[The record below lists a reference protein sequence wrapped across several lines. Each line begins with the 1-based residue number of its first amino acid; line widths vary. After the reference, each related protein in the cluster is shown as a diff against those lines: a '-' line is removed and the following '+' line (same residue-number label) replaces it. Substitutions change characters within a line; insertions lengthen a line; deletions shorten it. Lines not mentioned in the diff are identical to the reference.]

1 VTPLRPDTT
10 SYWVASTEETA
21 YPALADELAVDVAI
35 VGAGIV
41 GITAARRLKA
51 AGRTVALL
59 ESKRALHGV
68 TGYTTAKLTAG
79 HNILYTHLERHFGLE
94 GARLYAEANQ
104 AAIEEIART
113 VAEESLAADF
123 ERARNFVYSE
133 RGDEVET
140 LRAEAAA
147 CRRAGLPASF
157 THEAGLPFPVAGA
170 VVLEEQAQFHPRK
183 YLLPLL
189 ASIPGD
195 GSHVF
200 ELTRVRGVEEGRR
213 CTVRTERGTV
223 RAETV
228 IVATHLPILNRG
240 LFFARTH
247 PRRSYVVAA
256 RVEPDRAP
264 PGMYI
269 STEQPTHSIRS
280 APIPGGR
287 LLVLAGE
294 GHKTGQEPRTDERYA
309 RLAEWARDR
318 FGVLE
323 IGFRWSTQD
332 NYSVDR
338 VPYVGPVRW
347 GARRVLAATG
357 FGGWGLTNGTAAGM
371 LLADL
376 ALGRENRWSAI
387 YDSTRVK
394 PLTSAPELAKENAN
408 VAKRWFGDRA
418 AAARQHTVADLE
430 TGEGRVARIDDEL
443 VAVHRA
449 DDGRLRAVSAVC
461 THLGC
466 IVSWN
471 PAERSWDC
479 PCHGSRFAPDG
490 RVIQGPAVADLA
502 DRTAVL
508 RRASR

>member
-1 VTPLRPDTT
+1 VIDLPERVA
-10 SYWVASTEETA
+10 SYWIASTPETDF
-21 YPALADELAVDVAI
+21 PRLEGDVSVDVA
-35 VGAGIV
+35 VLGAGIT
-41 GITAARRLKA
+41 GITVAAKLER
-51 AGRTVALL
+51 AGKTVALL

-79 HNILYTHLERHFGLE
+79 HNVLYTHLERHFGPE
-94 GARLYAEANQ
+94 GARLYAEANE
-104 AAIEEIART
+104 AAIAD
-113 VAEESLAADF
+113 VAETAAELAIDCEL
-123 ERARNFVYSE
+123 ERTRNYVYSE
-133 RGDEVET
+133 SEDEVNVLEAE
-140 LRAEAAA
+140 AEAA
-147 CRRAGLPASF
+147 RRAGLAASF
-157 THEAGLPFPVAGA
+157 TRKTELPFGVAGA
-170 VVLEEQAQFHPRK
+170 VVLENQAQFHPRK

-189 ASIPGD
+189 RALPGD

-200 ELTRVRGVEEGRR
+200 ELTRALGVEEGAPCRVV
-213 CTVRTERGTV
+213 TDRGEV
-223 RAETV
+223 RARDV
-228 IVATHLPILNRG
+228 VVATHLPILDRG
-240 LFFARTH
+240 LFFAKTH
-247 PRRSYVVAA
+247 PSRAYVLAA
-256 RVEPDRAP
+256 GLGSDAP
-264 PGMYI
+264 TGMYI
-269 STEQPTHSIRS
+269 STETPTHSVRS
-280 APIPGGR
+280 APRDGGR
-287 LLVLAGE
+287 LLLVGGE
-294 GHKTGQEPRTDERYA
+294 GHKTGQESRTDERYA
-309 RLAEWARDR
+309 RLAAWAHER
-318 FGVLE
+318 FGVDE
-323 IGFRWSTQD
+323 FEYRWSTQD

-376 ALGRENRWSAI
+376 ALGRENPWAAI

-394 PLTSAPELAKENAN
+394 PLTSASELAKENAN
-408 VAKRWFGDRA
+408 VAKRWFADRA
-418 AAARQHTVADLE
+418 AAARRHTVADLE
-430 TGEGRVARIDDEL
+430 PGEGRVARVDGEL

-449 DDGRLRAVSAVC
+449 DDGRLAAVSAVC